1 MSRFRVSVNARANI
15 VNLRRGIAQAVS
27 GAPVKVIARQYDISP
42 REVSSLRTELMLPS
56 VPIFLEIA
64 RRNPQLRAQV
74 IALLSGD
81 GEASSPEAI
90 NELVRKST

>member
-1 MSRFRVSVNARANI
+1 MSRTRINVKTRHTI
-15 VNLRRGIAQAVS
+15 LNLRRYVAQAVS

-64 RRNPQLRAQV
+64 RRDPTLRAQV

-81 GEASSPEAI
+81 GEAASPEAI
-90 NELVRKST
+90 NDLVRRA

>member
-1 MSRFRVSVNARANI
+1 MSRPNLDVKARDNI
-15 VNLRRGIAQAVS
+15 VKLRHDIAAAVS
-27 GAPVKVIARQYDISP
+27 GAPIKVIARRYDISP

-64 RRNPQLRAQV
+64 RRDPQLRAQV

-81 GEASSPEAI
+81 GEAASPEAI
-90 NELVRKST
+90 NDLVRRT

>member
-64 RRNPQLRAQV
+64 RRNPALRAQV
-74 IALLSGD
+74 IALLSGEA
-81 GEASSPEAI
+81 EASSQEAI
-90 NELVRKST
+90 NELVRRT